1 MLGESASLSWNS
13 TDVLRASPSN
23 TRVAP
28 PGCDCVT
35 SPETP
40 GGAMIVNETGCMGT
54 LLVAVAIVWL
64 AEQQGMGSEAVGTTT
79 GAANTCCR
87 LPAAMSVVGLD
98 RPTASWAC
106 IEFLLAIMAAV
117 APFNCS
123 PPRLSPFLPITT
135 MTQVLTTTCRLI
147 GSPF

>member
-1 MLGESASLSWNS
+1 MFGESASLSWKS
-13 TDVLRASPSN
+13 TEVLRASLSN

-54 LLVAVAIVWL
+54 LLVAVAMVRP
-64 AEQQGMGSEAVGTTT
+64 AEQQGTGSEAVGTTT

-87 LPAAMSVVGLD
+87 LPAVMSVVGLD
-98 RPTASWAC
+98 RPTAASWAC
-106 IEFLLAIMAAV
+106 TEFLFAAIMAAV
-117 APFNCS
+117 APFNWRL
-123 PPRLSPFLPITT
+123 RLSPFLPATRS
-135 MTQVLTTTCRLI
+135 LLLGR
-147 GSPF
+147 G